1 MKSLA
6 NLNVVITGGAAGIG
20 KEMAML
26 FAKEKANLAL
36 IDIDESK
43 LYATA
48 RELATNGTRVQ
59 TYICNVGDHRE
70 VERVCQEVTGDFGK
84 IDVLVNNAG
93 IVVGK
98 PIVDATIE
106 DLNRTMDINVIGV
119 IWMTKQFLPA
129 MIQRNSGHIVNI
141 ASAAGT
147 LALPRLA
154 NYCASKFAVV
164 GFNDSLR
171 MEMKKY
177 GHTGIKTTCV
187 CPSIIDTGMFTGFK
201 APLLNPL
208 LKPEAVARKI
218 VAGVKREHTYVKLPF
233 MVKLIP
239 LFKLLPATV
248 VDWIGE
254 RLGTSRAMDHFQG
267 H

>member
-1 MKSLA
+1 MARKINAQL
-6 NLNVVITGGAAGIG
+6 VGIDEIGIGAGIRSR
-20 KEMAML
+20 L
-26 FAKEKANLAL
+26 
-36 IDIDESK
+36 
-43 LYATA
+43 T
-48 RELATNGTRVQ
+48 ELGV
-59 TYICNVGDHRE
+59 
-70 VERVCQEVTGDFGK
+70 
-84 IDVLVNNAG
+84 
-93 IVVGK
+93 
-98 PIVDATIE
+98 
-106 DLNRTMDINVIGV
+106 NVIGV

-208 LKPEAVARKI
+208 LKPETVARKI

-239 LFKLLPATV
+239 LFQFLPATV
-248 VDWIGE
+248 VDWIGDL
-254 RLGTSRAMDHFQG
+254 LGTSRAMDHFQG